1 MDSYYHA
8 LQSQRSTI
16 ASFYQKPKTL
26 PDGKRTPSITYNG
39 EAKTDGAAM
48 QKLFQDGM
56 ASAHFD
62 VQGLDA
68 QCLNPNYIPD
78 GTAGGHAMSGKNLT
92 VLVTVNG
99 YVKFGD
105 AKTASTRGFIESFV
119 LIPNQ
124 DNMGPRTR
132 AKQIKD
138 YIIQSQTFRVV
149 V

>member
-1 MDSYYHA
+1 
-8 LQSQRSTI
+8 
-16 ASFYQKPKTL
+16 
-26 PDGKRTPSITYNG
+26 
-39 EAKTDGAAM
+39 M
-48 QKLFQDGM
+48 QKLFQDGI
-56 ASAHFD
+56 ASVLFD

-105 AKTASTRGFIESFV
+105 AKTALTRGFIENFV

-124 DNMGPRTR
+124 DSTGPRTR
-132 AKQIKD
+132 AKQFKD
-138 YIIQSQTFRVV
+138 YVIQSQVFRVV

>member
-16 ASFYQKPKTL
+16 TSFYQKPKTL
-26 PDGKRTPSITYNG
+26 PDGKKTPSIIYNG
-39 EAKTDGAAM
+39 DAKTDGAAM
-48 QKLFQDGM
+48 QKLFQDGI
-56 ASAHFD
+56 ASAYFD

-68 QCLNPNYIPD
+68 QSLNPNYVPD

-105 AKTASTRGFIESFV
+105 AKTASTRCFIENFV

-124 DNMGPRTR
+124 DNTGPRTR
-132 AKQIKD
+132 AKQFRD
-138 YIIQSQTFRVV
+138 YVIQSQVFRVV

>member
-8 LQSQRSTI
+8 LQSQRSII

-26 PDGKRTPSITYNG
+26 PDGKKTPSIIYNG
-39 EAKTDGAAM
+39 DAKTDGAAM
-48 QKLFQDGM
+48 QKLFQDEI
-56 ASAHFD
+56 ASAYFD

-68 QCLNPNYIPD
+68 QSLNPNYIPD
-78 GTAGGHAMSGKNLT
+78 GTTGGHAMSGKNLT

-105 AKTASTRGFIESFV
+105 AKTNSPRGFIENFV

-124 DNMGPRTR
+124 IDTGPRTR
-132 AKQIKD
+132 AKQFRD
-138 YIIQSQTFRVV
+138 YVIQSQVFRVV